1 MKIGIDMGHSLSG
14 AGTGASSLLSEVT
27 ENRKIG
33 KALISMLQEK
43 GHTVVNCTVDSASS
57 TAKQLNGIVT
67 KANAQSLDLFVS
79 IHLNAGG
86 GHGTETYTCASSS
99 AKAKAKTINDLVASS
114 CNFRNR
120 GLKEASYHVLA
131 NTKAPAL
138 LIEVCFVDSSEDK
151 SKLNTDAVARA
162 IFKGITGTDY
172 SFSTTQSSTGFNAI
186 QYLLNYKDVMVAMNN
201 VSKFSAKYHYDNY
214 GKKEGRKYNND
225 VQYLRDNLDVL
236 KVANERSSFSAEYHY
251 NNYGKNEGR
260 TDKVIDTSFKIKVT
274 ADVLNVRAG
283 AGTGYNITTIVKKD
297 EVYTIVET
305 SGNWGKLKSGAGW
318 ICLDYTTRC

>member
-14 AGTGASSLLSEVT
+14 AGTGASSLLNEVT

-33 KALISMLQEK
+33 KTLINMLQEK

-57 TAKQLNGIVT
+57 TNTQLSGIVQ
-67 KANAQSLDLFVS
+67 KANAQTLDLFVS

-120 GLKEASYHVLA
+120 GLKETNYHVLA

-138 LIEVCFVDSSEDK
+138 LVEVCFVDSQEDK
-151 SKLNTDAVARA
+151 NKLNCDAVAKA
-162 IFKGITGTDY
+162 MFKGITGADY
-172 SFSTTQSSTGFNAI
+172 SSSTTQTSTEFNAI
-186 QYLLNYKDVMVAMNN
+186 QYLLNYEDVMIAMNN
-201 VSKFSAKYHYDNY
+201 VSKFSARYHYDNY
-214 GKKEGRKYNND
+214 GKKEGRKYDND

-236 KVANERSSFSAEYHY
+236 KVTNEQSSFSARYHY
-251 NNYGKNEGR
+251 EKYGKKEGR
-260 TDKVIDTSFKIKVT
+260 TDKVIDTTFKVKVT
-274 ADVLNVRAG
+274 ADVLNVREG
-283 AGTGYNITTIVKKD
+283 AGTSYKITTSVKKD

-305 SGNWGKLKSGAGW
+305 KNNWGKLKSGAGW
-318 ICLDYTTRC
+318 ICLDYTIRC